1 MSAADQMQ
9 AMGGVRDGHTRHWRS
24 ICRIMRREGGK
35 VYRGNAW

>member
-24 ICRIMRREGGK
+24 ICGRDPREGGK
-35 VYRGNAW
+35 VHLFAAR